1 MGGVCCVAAREK
13 TLVNRTRSLPSSTH
27 VVEAT
32 HRRQARYSPS
42 WSFRWDSRTHVEGVA
57 DDLVQLPQIDSG
69 CIESEI
75 KTGGD
80 TENEGLSDGGSL
92 LDLQTPS
99 WQKSPVSEGTPGNS
113 AAGTLDLSFQSNCST
128 EENDFMKSSDIAA
141 KDTVSTPTSTPS
153 AISKAAV
160 AFTFCPSSRSRS
172 LPTWKSRSP
181 SHHHFSRQSSDSRT
195 PSSKSPNECGSSD
208 GWSTRAFSELVA
220 ASSSGR
226 DERWSAEID
235 GAHTDAKA
243 CGVCSKPLRNK
254 SPWGAQKIMAG
265 TNNELS
271 VVAVLACGHVYH
283 AECLEHA
290 TPEADRFDPPCM
302 MCRVGEQPSS
312 SKPKRVESEAK
323 SRNKMSRIGA
333 VDADSEAGDEMAVES
348 GRWKGKGP
356 KMGASFSVRRPFL
369 RRHFSVG
376 SRSARPELEGGGDS
390 GDEPRRKGFFWGWNR
405 RV

>member
-13 TLVNRTRSLPSSTH
+13 TLVNRTRSFPSSTH

-92 LDLQTPS
+92 LDSLQTPS
-99 WQKSPVSEGTPGNS
+99 WQKSPV
-113 AAGTLDLSFQSNCST
+113 
-128 EENDFMKSSDIAA
+128 
-141 KDTVSTPTSTPS
+141 
-153 AISKAAV
+153 
-160 AFTFCPSSRSRS
+160 
-172 LPTWKSRSP
+172 
-181 SHHHFSRQSSDSRT
+181 
-195 PSSKSPNECGSSD
+195 
-208 GWSTRAFSELVA
+208 
-220 ASSSGR
+220 
-226 DERWSAEID
+226 SAEID

-243 CGVCSKPLRNK
+243 CGVCLKPLRNK

-290 TPEADRFDPPCM
+290 TPEADRFDPPCLT
-302 MCRVGEQPSS
+302 CRVGEQPLS
-312 SKPKRVESEAK
+312 SKPKRAESEVK

-333 VDADSEAGDEMAVES
+333 VDADSEVGDEVAVGS

-376 SRSARPELEGGGDS
+376 SRSARPELEGGGES
-390 GDEPRRKGFFWGWNR
+390 GGESRRKGFFWGWNR